1 MTMSRRV
8 FNTNKGTYNLYS
20 NNEKLQLAE
29 LVVEKTEKSVVFSL
43 TYKYKETAYTIFS
56 TLSNPPIIS
65 HPPLPPIINNY
76 YNVQPPYYSNPSY
89 YSGLESNVVIGS
101 HVIQG

>member
-1 MTMSRRV
+1 MTISRRV

-43 TYKYKETAYTIFS
+43 TYKY
-56 TLSNPPIIS
+56 
-65 HPPLPPIINNY
+65 
-76 YNVQPPYYSNPSY
+76 
-89 YSGLESNVVIGS
+89 
-101 HVIQG
+101 